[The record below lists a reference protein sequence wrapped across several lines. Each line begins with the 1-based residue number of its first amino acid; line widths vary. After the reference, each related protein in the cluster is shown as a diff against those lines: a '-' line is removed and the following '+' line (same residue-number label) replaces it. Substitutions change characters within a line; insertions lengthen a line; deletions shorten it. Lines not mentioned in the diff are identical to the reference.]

1 MESGNWVI
9 RLFPSHPVT
18 QSTNNEKDFPMPHW
32 LEVVA
37 NVFIT
42 LTMLVGLF
50 GLVIPI
56 FPGNVVMWVAAL
68 IYGLIFGFG
77 IKGAVIFAILSVLM
91 VIAVLADNVLMGAKA
106 RGKGAAWSSIILA
119 LAAGVV
125 FTLVLPPLGGIIAA
139 PLVLFG
145 MEYHRLKDRDK
156 AIEVMRALLAGW
168 GWSFVVRFGIGLMMM
183 FLWVIWVFWG

>member
-1 MESGNWVI
+1 
-9 RLFPSHPVT
+9 
-18 QSTNNEKDFPMPHW
+18 MPDW
-32 LEVVA
+32 LEVII

-56 FPGNVVMWVAAL
+56 FPGNVVMWIAAL
-68 IYGLIFGFG
+68 IYGLVFGFG
-77 IKGAVIFAILSVLM
+77 LKGLIIFILMTGLT
-91 VIAVLADNVLMGAKA
+91 VIAMLADNVLMGAKA

-119 LAAGVV
+119 LVAGVL
-125 FTLVLPPLGGIIAA
+125 FTLVLPPFGGIIAA

-145 MEYHRLKDRDK
+145 KEYYRLQDRDK

-168 GWSFVVRFGIGLMMM
+168 GWSFLARFGIGVVMIL
-183 FLWVIWVFWG
+183 LWAVWVFWQ